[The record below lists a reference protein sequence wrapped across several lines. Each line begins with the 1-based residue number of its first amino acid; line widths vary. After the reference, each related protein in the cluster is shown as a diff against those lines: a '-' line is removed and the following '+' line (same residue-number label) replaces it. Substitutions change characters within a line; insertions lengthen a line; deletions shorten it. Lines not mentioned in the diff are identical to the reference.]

1 MSSFD
6 ITFTIPQAEIQK
18 VTDAIRAKM
27 MIAVDWCTD
36 TISTYARENHAYTNR
51 THNLTTST
59 KFLPAMQEGSSIV
72 GLVYVGMPY
81 AKYVHWGTGI
91 YGPQGKAWDV
101 EGKLQVFQVNGQTV
115 FTRKTHHEGQKS
127 DPWVAKAFKDKRADC
142 IRVLRGCL

>member
-1 MSSFD
+1 MPSFD
-6 ITFTIPQAEIQK
+6 ITFTIPQAEILK

-27 MIAVDWCTD
+27 MIAVNWCTD

-51 THNLTTST
+51 TQNLTTST
-59 KFLPAMQEGSSIV
+59 KFLPAMQEGSSII

-91 YGPQGKAWDV
+91 YAEGPGGSKAKKVPWVYKDI
-101 EGKLQVFQVNGQTV
+101 NGQFHRTS
-115 FTRKTHHEGQKS
+115 GQHA
-127 DPWVAKAFKDKRADC
+127 DRWVAKAFADKRDDC

>member
-6 ITFTIPQAEIQK
+6 ISFMIPQAEITK

-36 TISTYARENHAYTNR
+36 TISSYARENHAYTNR

-59 KFLPAMQEGSSIV
+59 KFLPAMQEGSSII

-91 YGPQGKAWDV
+91 YAEGPGGSKAKKIPWVYKDI
-101 EGKLQVFQVNGQTV
+101 NGQFHT
-115 FTRKTHHEGQKS
+115 TSGQHA
-127 DPWVAKAFKDKRADC
+127 DRWVEQAFKDKRDDC

>member
-1 MSSFD
+1 MSSFE
-6 ITFTIPQAEIQK
+6 ISFTIPQSEITK

-36 TISTYARENHAYTNR
+36 TISTYARENHAYTDR
-51 THNLTTST
+51 THNLTTGT
-59 KFLPAMQEGSSIV
+59 KFLPAMQEGSSII

-91 YGPQGKAWDV
+91 YAEGPGGSKAKKIPWIYKDIEGHFHTTSGQHADRWV
-101 EGKLQVFQVNGQTV
+101 EQ
-115 FTRKTHHEGQKS
+115 
-127 DPWVAKAFKDKRADC
+127 AFKDKRDDC

>member
-6 ITFTIPQAEIQK
+6 ITFTIPQAEITK

-59 KFLPAMQEGSSIV
+59 KFLPAMQDGNSIV

-91 YGPQGKAWDV
+91 YAEGPGGSKA
-101 EGKLQVFQVNGQTV
+101 
-115 FTRKTHHEGQKS
+115 QKV
-127 DPWVAKAFKDKRADC
+127 PWVYKDIDGQFHQTSGQHADRWVEQAFKDKRDDC

>member
-6 ITFTIPQAEIQK
+6 ITFTIPQSEITK
-18 VTDAIRAKM
+18 VSDAIRAKM

-91 YGPQGKAWDV
+91 YAEGPGGSKAKKV
-101 EGKLQVFQVNGQTV
+101 
-115 FTRKTHHEGQKS
+115 
-127 DPWVAKAFKDKRADC
+127 PWVYKDIDGQFHQTSGQHADRWVEQAFKDKRDDC